1 MQSLQYVS
9 DGLVYGYEQ
18 WSWVSRSLD
27 PSIFEMLL
35 ECIGAG
41 RRNGALPES
50 IFGYFWNLLENKWIY
65 AIISTDKTFIQF
77 KVG

>member
-1 MQSLQYVS
+1 MQSVQYGS

-27 PSIFEMLL
+27 PSIFGMLV

-41 RRNGALPES
+41 WTKGALPEP
-50 IFGYFWNLLENKWIY
+50 IFGCI
-65 AIISTDKTFIQF
+65 
-77 KVG
+77 

>member
-1 MQSLQYVS
+1 MQSVQYGS
-9 DGLVYGYEQ
+9 DGLVYRYEQ

-27 PSIFEMLL
+27 PSIFETLS

-41 RRNGALPES
+41 WTKGTLPEP

-65 AIISTDKTFIQF
+65 VIISTDKTFIQF